1 MGVVAAA
8 AGALAVSEDELA
20 VAAGVVASAAASA
33 AVWRTLSEDG
43 LTVEA
48 DAVAA
53 AAFVAESLRAWDDG
67 RVE

>member
-20 VAAGVVASAAASA
+20 VVAGVAASAAASA
-33 AVWRTLSEDG
+33 AVWRTVSEDG
-43 LTVEA
+43 LTVAA

-53 AAFVAESLRAWDDG
+53 AACVAESLRGWAEG
-67 RVE
+67 RVG